1 MVPEWI
7 QNENGPQGES
17 FSSANRNYHAKKKT
31 SMTIISMSRHLIMI
45 EYLED
50 QWFLTG
56 VKMMMDPLGNQF
68 LVPIEVTIPK
78 IRSLGPL

>member
-1 MVPEWI
+1 MPIGVTI
-7 QNENGPQGES
+7 QKNW
-17 FSSANRNYHAKKKT
+17 T

-50 QWFLTG
+50 QWLVPG
-56 VKMMMDPLGNQF
+56 VKVRLDPQGNQF

-78 IRSLGPL
+78 IEPIGPL